1 MDGGMPG
8 GIGGG
13 VPAGDIGGGMPH
25 EDIGGGMHDMGGM
38 HIGGGRR

>member
-1 MDGGMPG
+1 MPG

-13 VPAGDIGGGMPH
+13 MPAGDIGGGMPH